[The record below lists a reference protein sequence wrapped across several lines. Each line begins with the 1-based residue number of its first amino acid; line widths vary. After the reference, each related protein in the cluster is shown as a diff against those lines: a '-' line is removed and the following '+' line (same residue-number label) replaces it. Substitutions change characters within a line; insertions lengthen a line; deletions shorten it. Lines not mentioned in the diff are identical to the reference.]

1 MILEFTYRGRFQL
14 LIDSNLYVNTST
26 DTLNVA
32 NVKKRLS
39 YIVNTLTNYYF
50 EEMKFHT
57 LLTCK
62 RDIPYNY
69 SPLLLIVL

>member
-32 NVKKRLS
+32 NVKNEYRTSLIPSPTTILKKR
-39 YIVNTLTNYYF
+39 NP
-50 EEMKFHT
+50 
-57 LLTCK
+57 
-62 RDIPYNY
+62 IPC
-69 SPLLLIVL
+69 